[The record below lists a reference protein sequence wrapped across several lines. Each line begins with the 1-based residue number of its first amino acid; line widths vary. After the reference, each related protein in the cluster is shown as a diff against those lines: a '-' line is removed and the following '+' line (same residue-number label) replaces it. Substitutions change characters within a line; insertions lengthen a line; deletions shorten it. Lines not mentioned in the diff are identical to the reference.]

1 MPGGVLACAVADVLM
16 HGLGS
21 SRGSWLCGKIC
32 SAPTRIHSK
41 RTSVAKPR
49 CGLEGQR
56 LDLLLLSS
64 PGKEE
69 AGGERAPDGG
79 AQHTSLTAQGLA
91 QCLAHKGP
99 SGDSVSHQTDT
110 PPPDLGGLT
119 CDWGPGEVFTW

>member
-1 MPGGVLACAVADVLM
+1 M
-16 HGLGS
+16 
-21 SRGSWLCGKIC
+21 
-32 SAPTRIHSK
+32 
-41 RTSVAKPR
+41 AKPR